1 MKAPTKSKTKLM
13 KRFQIEASK
22 SKKAGLEPNIS
33 QRHLKS
39 DFDSAR
45 RDGDKNDKSHSESES
60 EEEKE
65 NEQLVIGLWNCV
77 EEDRKL
83 EVPVTQVSRGM

>member
-1 MKAPTKSKTKLM
+1 MAPQEGAKEKNKVSNNYQAKLLEESKSKKGGEIMKAPTKSKTKLM

-45 RDGDKNDKSHSESES
+45 RDDDNKF
-60 EEEKE
+60 
-65 NEQLVIGLWNCV
+65 
-77 EEDRKL
+77 
-83 EVPVTQVSRGM
+83 